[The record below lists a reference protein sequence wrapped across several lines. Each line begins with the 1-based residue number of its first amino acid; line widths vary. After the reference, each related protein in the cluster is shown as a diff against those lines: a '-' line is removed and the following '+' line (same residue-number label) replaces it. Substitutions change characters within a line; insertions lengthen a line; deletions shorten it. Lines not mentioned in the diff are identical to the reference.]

1 MSKLSVKIH
10 CLAGH
15 IRRTLI
21 VVSLAAAVPALG
33 LIAYLGL
40 EQRKLIV
47 DEFKRDSLDVVEAV
61 FTLQRQFSDKTKNLL
76 ETLDRLLAD
85 IPPDDIAGN
94 ERILREVLAA
104 NPAYVTFAVVDSNG
118 LLVAGAKPV
127 SKNIS
132 VANRRYWVLGKQSM
146 RFSAGEYAIS
156 HTTEEPVF
164 HFALPRRDKA
174 GEFSGML
181 VAAVKLNFLEQYL
194 DKFQMPQGGALLLVD
209 NKGIRLLRHPR
220 SPSRPEGEPVAS
232 NILELLDK
240 GGASGFFKAPGY
252 DGTPRFYTFMRL
264 WLEGEPRPYGAV
276 VLAVPVKSIETM
288 STDLLA
294 RNMLLLAVAAL
305 LALGLAR
312 YLGTRALLRPAGTL
326 VQAAKRLGAGNLHPI
341 AEGDVPGGELGVLAR
356 SFNEMADSL
365 LLREKQRFIAES
377 ALADGEKKFRALFEH
392 TQELIGL
399 LSPEG
404 LLLKANP
411 AALSA
416 AGVDMNSVAGK
427 PFWETPWWN
436 DDPKKQLQLK
446 QAIEK
451 VQSGGVVTFE
461 TNHRGAEGQLLH
473 VEFSLQGVL
482 SEVGEPLLL
491 IAEGRDITERYV
503 MESRLRHMA
512 LHDPLTGL
520 ANRTLLRDRI
530 QQAISWAKRNP
541 KECYSVLFIDIDR
554 FKVIND
560 SLGHASGD
568 VILQQVAAR
577 FQAMLRE
584 GDTLARYGGDD
595 FVVLVRAIPSA
606 RESIRLARRLTK
618 ALAQPVEV
626 DGTRVQVSVSIGIE
640 LNPPSDPSPDEL
652 IRNANLAMHHAK
664 QFRRRRPKAFTAR
677 LLENIKS
684 LQFIEQ
690 ELPEAL
696 KNGQFYL
703 VFQPIVDAGRGGALA
718 GFEVLSRWHHPQ
730 RGAIAPMEFIRL
742 AEDTGF
748 IITLGE
754 WVLDCACQTLAAW
767 VDDSECAS
775 DIFLSVN
782 VSPRQIADP
791 GFTPMVRQILGK
803 HSLNPEKLHLEIT
816 ETAIMEASSQNIDRL
831 NELASLGV
839 HLSIDDF
846 GTGYSNLALMTK
858 LPVSNLKIDLSI
870 VMAMD
875 DQPGNL
881 AVVKAVVTMAR
892 ALGLDVVAEG
902 VETGR
907 QRDML
912 LELGCG
918 LQQGYLHAHPLAV
931 NQAQAL
937 LRNG

>member
-1 MSKLSVKIH
+1 MST
-10 CLAGH
+10 LAVTKTILGGH
-15 IRRTLI
+15 IRRTLV
-21 VVSLAAAVPALG
+21 VVSLAAAFPALA
-33 LIAYLGL
+33 LIFYLGL
-40 EQRKLIV
+40 EQRELFV
-47 DEFKRDSLDVVEAV
+47 EEYKRDSLNVVEAISA
-61 FTLQRQFSDKTKNLL
+61 LQNQFSDKTKNLL

-85 IPPDDIAGN
+85 IPPDDVPGT

-104 NPAYVTFAVVDSNG
+104 NPAYATFAVVDSSG
-118 LLVAGAKPV
+118 TLIAGAKPV
-127 SKNIS
+127 PRNTS
-132 VANRRYWVLGKQSM
+132 VTNRRYWVLGKQSM

-164 HFALPRRDKA
+164 HFALPRRDKS

-181 VAAVKLNFLEQYL
+181 IAAVKPNFLDQYL
-194 DKFQMPQGGALLLVD
+194 DRFQLPQDGAMLLVD
-209 NKGIRLLRHPR
+209 NKGIRLLRYPR
-220 SPSRPEGEPVAS
+220 LPSRPEGGPMAESV
-232 NILELLDK
+232 LDLLDK
-240 GGASGFFKAPGY
+240 GGTSGFFKAHGF
-252 DGTPRFYTFMRL
+252 DEALRFYTFKRL
-264 WLEGEPRPYGAV
+264 FLDGDQRPYGSV
-276 VLAVPVKSIETM
+276 VLAVPARSIEVM
-288 STDLLA
+288 GTDLLA
-294 RNMLLLAVAAL
+294 RNVLFLAAVAA

-312 YLGTRALLRPAGTL
+312 YLGTCALIRPAGTL
-326 VQAAKRLGAGNLHPI
+326 VQAAKRLGAGDLH
-341 AEGDVPGGELGVLAR
+341 ARAATDVHGGELGMLAR
-356 SFNEMADSL
+356 SFDEMADSL
-365 LLREKQRFIAES
+365 LLREKQRSMAET
-377 ALADGEKKFRALFEH
+377 AFAEGEKKFRALFEH

-399 LSPEG
+399 LSPDG

-411 AALSA
+411 AALNA
-416 AGVDMNSVAGK
+416 AGVDMTTVLGK

-451 VQSGGVVTFE
+451 VQSGGVVTFV
-461 TNHRGAEGQLLH
+461 TNHRGAEGQILH

-482 SEVGEPLLL
+482 GEAGEPLLL

-520 ANRTLLRDRI
+520 ANRALLRDRI
-530 QQAISWAKRNP
+530 QQAISWAKRYP
-541 KECYSVLFIDIDR
+541 EECYSVLFIDIDR

-560 SLGHASGD
+560 SLGHAVGD
-568 VILQQVAAR
+568 AILQQVAAR
-577 FQAMLRE
+577 FQKVLRE

-618 ALAQPVEV
+618 ALAEPVEV

-664 QFRRRRPKAFTAR
+664 QFSRRRPKAFTAR

-696 KNGQFYL
+696 RNGQFYL

-718 GFEVLSRWHHPQ
+718 GFEALSRWNHPG
-730 RGAIAPMEFIRL
+730 RGTIAPMEFIRL

-754 WVLDCACQTLAAW
+754 WVLDAACRTLAAW
-767 VDDSECAS
+767 IDARESARA
-775 DIFLSVN
+775 IFLSVN

-791 GFTPMVRQILGK
+791 GFSAMVRRMLRK
-803 HSLNPEKLHLEIT
+803 HSLNPGQLHLEIT
-816 ETAIMEASSQNIDRL
+816 ETAIMDASSQNIDRL

-846 GTGYSNLALMTK
+846 GVGYSNLALMTK
-858 LPVSNLKIDLSI
+858 LPISNLKIDLSI
-870 VMAMD
+870 AMSMY

-907 QRDML
+907 QRDKL

-918 LQQGYLHAHPLAV
+918 LQQGYLHARPLNAD
-931 NQAQAL
+931 QAL
-937 LRNG
+937 DLLRSG